1 MNATT
6 DKKAAAAAAA
16 KKAAA
21 AAPTIEAA
29 AATIEAAPAAP
40 APAPAPMSRLQKRD
54 AWRKAQEEA
63 RALLAPL
70 AGCEAATDA
79 TGNRKSGEV
88 MIAPAAH
95 ALLSLAIPALK
106 AEVREW
112 SLKGGG
118 TAFQVAGP
126 IAPIEGAATERERAL
141 ASAVNAMLTPFAGFR
156 LRVVRYSGKRGV
168 SYSAML
174 ALAGR

>member
-1 MNATT
+1 MSATT
-6 DKKAAAAAAA
+6 TRRRSAAVEAAAPSLVEAAAVE
-16 KKAAA
+16 AAA
-21 AAPTIEAA
+21 AAPVEAA
-29 AATIEAAPAAP
+29 AVEAAAP
-40 APAPAPMSRLQKRD
+40 LTRLQKRD
-54 AWRKAQEEA
+54 AWRAAQNEA

-88 MIAPAAH
+88 MICPAAH
-95 ALLSLAIPALK
+95 ALLSLTIPAMK

-118 TAFQVAGP
+118 SAFQVAGP
-126 IAPIEGAATERERAL
+126 IAPIEGAASERERAL
-141 ASAVNAMLTPFAGFR
+141 ASAVNAMLAPFAGFR
-156 LRVVRYSGKRGV
+156 LRVVRYTGKRGV

>member
-6 DKKAAAAAAA
+6 DKKAAAAA
-16 KKAAA
+16 KKAA

-29 AATIEAAPAAP
+29 AATIEAA
-40 APAPAPMSRLQKRD
+40 APAPMSRLQKRD

-70 AGCEAATDA
+70 AGCEAANDA

-88 MIAPAAH
+88 MICPAAH
-95 ALLSLAIPALK
+95 ALLSLAIPAMK

-126 IAPIEGAATERERAL
+126 IAPIEGAASERERAL
-141 ASAVNAMLTPFAGFR
+141 ASAVNAMLAPFHGFR